1 MKTFKS
7 FTYFYISI
15 LITLISIS
23 TIYSENYRDAEEREE
38 YQKTNEDDERNEF
51 SRQWEKEMSDFDP
64 DFVYMIPLDYKSS
77 DVFYQNITIAPFK
90 LRGAILV
97 DEEKK
102 ESIDFTIESPS
113 GQIMYKKT
121 SPHCIFNLE
130 IHEKGVYKFYFD
142 NKYENTE
149 IRVTFT
155 LNSGNNNVLKKTDLD
170 FSNQKANL
178 LLEFIEKLRMERK
191 LKKNTEYNRS
201 LSIIMIV
208 FYLIFYLFILILSL
222 ELQKFNKT
230 FFTYSVI
237 ETIFLFAVSVIQ
249 FYYLKNSLEGSSTI
263 LKI

>member
-1 MKTFKS
+1 
-7 FTYFYISI
+7 
-15 LITLISIS
+15 
-23 TIYSENYRDAEEREE
+23 
-38 YQKTNEDDERNEF
+38 
-51 SRQWEKEMSDFDP
+51 MSDYDP

-77 DVFYQNITIAPFK
+77 DVFYQNITNAPFK

-113 GQIMYKKT
+113 GQIIYKKN

-130 IHEKGVYKFYFD
+130 LHEKGVYKFYFD
-142 NKYENTE
+142 NKYENSE

-170 FSNQKANL
+170 FSHQKANL
-178 LLEFIEKLRMERK
+178 LLEFIEKLRTERK

-201 LSIIMIV
+201 LSIIWLFFYFLFMIV
-208 FYLIFYLFILILSL
+208 ILFL

-249 FYYLKNSLEGSSTI
+249 FYYLKNSLEGSNTI
-263 LKI
+263 LKIWANSYRKCNKIRFRNNNF